1 MTDEDLVVF
10 CRVQYPRLV
19 GLLSLYCGDTGV
31 GEELAQETLA
41 RVWRKWPRVHH
52 LDHPEAW
59 AERVGINLANS
70 HFRRILAERAA
81 RRRMGPLQQTRELSS
96 EDALSLRR
104 DISNLPRR
112 QREAVVLHYYLDL
125 ELVSVADRMGTS
137 VPAVKSLL
145 HRAIKRLRAESQK
158 GDPSEVPNVS

>member
-1 MTDEDLVVF
+1 MTDQDLIAF
-10 CRVQYPRLV
+10 CRVQYPRLA
-19 GLLSLYCGDTGV
+19 GLLGLYCGDRGV

-52 LDHPEAW
+52 LDRPEAW

-81 RRRMGPLQQTRELSS
+81 RRRMGPPQQTRELSS

-125 ELVSVADRMGTS
+125 ELVEVADRMGSS

-145 HRAIKRLRAESQK
+145 HRAIKRLRAENQK
-158 GDPSEVPNVS
+158 GELSEVSDVT